1 MCAESTGP
9 FYKNALGSTGRG
21 VISESDHPVDQA
33 KDPGGKDSIEDDRTC
48 DRKDFR
54 TNTENLSFFFIF
66 NRRSCNRV
74 GKAGDRDE
82 RTAAGK
88 GDDFLIDVEA
98 G

>member
-1 MCAESTGP
+1 MVKIFAP
-9 FYKNALGSTGRG
+9 MPK
-21 VISESDHPVDQA
+21 
-33 KDPGGKDSIEDDRTC
+33 TC
-48 DRKDFR
+48 
-54 TNTENLSFFFIF
+54 SFFFIF